1 MTEEKLRILKMLET
15 GAINATQA
23 ADLLNAMQED
33 PMPITEL
40 PITDEGHEK
49 QAKWIKILITNRS
62 TGKNKVNL
70 RIPLKLFP
78 WKLMEKGLFIN
89 LGDKTD
95 NNESAYLFDKEHVME
110 MIKKAEPVVMVDL
123 DVEEDDEKV
132 LITLE

>member
-89 LGDKTD
+89 LGDK
-95 NNESAYLFDKEHVME
+95 F
-110 MIKKAEPVVMVDL
+110 I
-123 DVEEDDEKV
+123 
-132 LITLE
+132 

>member
-1 MTEEKLRILKMLET
+1 
-15 GAINATQA
+15 
-23 ADLLNAMQED
+23 
-33 PMPITEL
+33 MPITEL

-95 NNESAYLFDKEHVME
+95 NNESSYLFDKEHVME

-123 DVEEDDEKV
+123 DDEEDDEKV
-132 LITLE
+132 LISLE